1 MSKISLIFSLGILVV
16 VMPWTGFLNNWKT
29 IFYAIIGAAISITAL
44 LLRKEIDSIRRALRS
59 REHIVTDSFVQNS
72 HIDTYGR
79 THKIASEGH
88 AKNII
93 N

>member
-1 MSKISLIFSLGILVV
+1 MSKNSLIFSLGVLTAILSL
-16 VMPWTGFLNNWKT
+16 TGFSNNWKT
-29 IFYAIIGAAISITAL
+29 IFYAIIGIAISITAL
-44 LLRKEIDSIRRALRS
+44 LMRKEINSLRRALRS
-59 REHIVTDSFVQNS
+59 REHTVTDSFVQNS

-79 THKIASEGH
+79 THKLASEGH